1 MVLYPAVTD
10 RVINADAENSSSPT
24 PSCATWR
31 WQNGYSSFECDMVSF
46 SADVLSAKEWVLPQK
61 ISATTSATSAASAV
75 KTSGTATTSTTAP
88 PPKAPD
94 QKKSNTIPI
103 IAGVVVGVLLVFALI
118 LVLLARYKKK
128 RKEAA
133 QQQQQQGPSELYAA
147 GGVMGGE
154 FYKPD
159 QKAGPIS
166 PIEEMPGDRRL
177 MAAELT
183 SSAEIV
189 ELPGDGRGSRTE
201 IR

>member
-1 MVLYPAVTD
+1 MVLSPAVTD
-10 RVINADAENSSSPT
+10 RVIDADSENSSSPT

-75 KTSGTATTSTTAP
+75 RTSGAATTSTTAP
-88 PPKAPD
+88 PPKASD
-94 QKKSNTIPI
+94 QKSNTIPI
-103 IAGVVVGVLLVFALI
+103 IAGVVVGVLLVLALI

-133 QQQQQQGPSELYAA
+133 QQQQQGPSELDAT
-147 GGVMGGE
+147 GGVMRGE

-166 PIEEMPGDRRL
+166 PMEEMPGDPRL

-201 IR
+201 MR